1 MKDSGACAIRSSG
14 RDRAVER
21 SVHTQGQRLFLTP
34 TPYQEVVNVRLG
46 GEHDCVSSVRR
57 QFLEIG

>member
-46 GEHDCVSSVRR
+46 GEHAVSSVRR

>member
-46 GEHDCVSSVRR
+46 VSTTVP
-57 QFLEIG
+57 QVYVALGNWLK